1 MNRKDHTLILPYHLL
16 KVNEKCS
23 ENGKFSAENRVTD
36 EKSSQ
41 LPYLTNGLTMR
52 FLQVTYHWCFISEG
66 NHIQIMAVGNNDYD
80 LYSAHYQAIWL
91 NTDMGTLRLLKRQ
104 VTLWSADAEAQSE
117 KTPIFSA
124 QK

>member
-1 MNRKDHTLILPYHLL
+1 MILPFPLI
-16 KVNEKCS
+16 KVNEKSS
-23 ENGKFSAENRVTD
+23 ENGNFSAEKQVTD

-41 LPYLTNGLTMR
+41 LPRLTNGLTMR
-52 FLQVTYHWCFISEG
+52 FLQVTYHWYFISEG

-104 VTLWSADAEAQSE
+104 VTLWSADTEAQSE
-117 KTPIFSA
+117 KKPIFSA